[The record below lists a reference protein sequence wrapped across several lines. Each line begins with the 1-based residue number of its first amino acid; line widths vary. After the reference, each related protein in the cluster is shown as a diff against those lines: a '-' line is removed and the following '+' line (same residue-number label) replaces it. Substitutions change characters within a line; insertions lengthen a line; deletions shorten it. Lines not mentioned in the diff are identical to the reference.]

1 MIFSFPSSSFPFPLL
16 LTIEILKT
24 TEVTLKKAGE
34 WKGKKEKRKKIYD
47 NSLSYQ
53 SGRLSTFSYYYYVW
67 RALYSLYYWLKN
79 IRLYHS
85 VWTRARVTLSTF
97 TILLKTFPKCDV
109 IVHDTIFIQN
119 NDTTCSNE
127 INGVEFYRYD
137 DFYRG
142 WNVCESDEGT
152 RKAD

>member
-1 MIFSFPSSSFPFPLL
+1 MITRCRINPADYLRSR
-16 LTIEILKT
+16 T
-24 TEVTLKKAGE
+24 TTMSDE
-34 WKGKKEKRKKIYD
+34 
-47 NSLSYQ
+47 
-53 SGRLSTFSYYYYVW
+53 
-67 RALYSLYYWLKN
+67 LYIVYTTDSRISDY
-79 IRLYHS
+79 IYHS